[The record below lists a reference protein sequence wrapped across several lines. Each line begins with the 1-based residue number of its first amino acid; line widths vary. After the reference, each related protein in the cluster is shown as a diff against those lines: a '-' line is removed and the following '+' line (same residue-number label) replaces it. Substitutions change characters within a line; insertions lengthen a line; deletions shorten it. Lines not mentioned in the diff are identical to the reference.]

1 MNTIWRFFQY
11 GYLLLAAICLVEGLF
26 ALGSES
32 GKALILIGFSVF
44 ITFVFLLKRRFR
56 KKIEQRNNPKN

>member
-1 MNTIWRFFQY
+1 MNTMWKFFQY
-11 GYLLLAAICLVEGLF
+11 GYLVLAVICLVEGLF

-56 KKIEQRNNPKN
+56 KKIEQRNNPNN

>member
-1 MNTIWRFFQY
+1 MNKMWRFFQY
-11 GYLLLAAICLVEGLF
+11 GYLVLAAICLAEGLF

-32 GKALILIGFSVF
+32 GKALILIGFSFF

-56 KKIEQRNNPKN
+56 KKIEQRNKPNN